1 MAIGYLS
8 PDTVSL
14 RVIQAHQRVP
24 SGVRA
29 EARGPQSQHIIVAV
43 ILTKLFSGCEIPA
56 LEMSEERV
64 IYTELKSAHSRQQ
77 DKRRPMVKRR
87 GFPWHIVAVTLGF
100 LCLFF
105 LLAITGLGYMFFHRC
120 SGEIRQDMKAP
131 EDKNASLAE
140 VEDHLILLPTT
151 AWNED
156 DDTFQGKWYCCGGS
170 CYHFSKE
177 EKTWE
182 RSVVSCRDL
191 QSSLLKIDTKEEQV
205 LIQSKIKYN
214 HWIGLIRVREGR
226 NPWQWLDGSPLSQ
239 KLNFQQSLSPVKC
252 GHMRPST
259 IYTADCSNHFRYIC
273 EKEFSGPDN

>member
-14 RVIQAHQRVP
+14 RVSQARQLVP
-24 SGVRA
+24 CGVKA
-29 EARGPQSQHIIVAV
+29 EAKGPQSQHIVVAV
-43 ILTKLFSGCEIPA
+43 ILTKLFYGCEIPGIEPCR
-56 LEMSEERV
+56 LQPSGMSEEG
-64 IYTELKSAHSRQQ
+64 ITYTELKSAHSRQQ

-87 GFPWHIVAVTLGF
+87 GFPWIYV
-100 LCLFF
+100 
-105 LLAITGLGYMFFHRC
+105 C
-120 SGEIRQDMKAP
+120 SGEIGQDMKEP

-140 VEDHLILLPTT
+140 VEDRLVLLPTT
-151 AWNED
+151 GWNED
-156 DDTFQGKWYCCGGS
+156 DDTFQGKWYCCGKS

-177 EKTWE
+177 EETWE
-182 RSVVSCRDL
+182 RSMVSCRDL

-205 LIQSKIKYN
+205 FIQSKIKYN
-214 HWIGLIRVREGR
+214 HWIGLIKVQEGR
-226 NPWQWLDGSPLSQ
+226 YPWQWLDGSPLSQ

-273 EKEFSGPDN
+273 EKVFSGPDN

>member
-14 RVIQAHQRVP
+14 RVSQARQLVP
-24 SGVRA
+24 SGGRA
-29 EARGPQSQHIIVAV
+29 EAKGPQSQHIIIAV
-43 ILTKLFSGCEIPA
+43 ILTKLFSGCETP
-56 LEMSEERV
+56 V
-64 IYTELKSAHSRQQ
+64 
-77 DKRRPMVKRR
+77 
-87 GFPWHIVAVTLGF
+87 
-100 LCLFF
+100 
-105 LLAITGLGYMFFHRC
+105 FHRC
-120 SGEIRQDMKAP
+120 SGEIRQDMKEP

-156 DDTFQGKWYCCGGS
+156 DDTFQGNWYCCGKS

-182 RSVVSCRDL
+182 RSMVSCQDL

-214 HWIGLIRVREGR
+214 HWIGLIRVQEGR
-226 NPWQWLDGSPLSQ
+226 YPWQWLDGSPLSQ
-239 KLNFQQSLSPVKC
+239 KLNFLQSLSDVKC
-252 GHMRPST
+252 GHLRPSA
-259 IYTADCSNHFRYIC
+259 IYSADCSKSFRYIC
-273 EKEFSGPDN
+273 EKEFSGPDKEVL

>member
-14 RVIQAHQRVP
+14 RVSQARQLVP
-24 SGVRA
+24 CGVRA
-29 EARGPQSQHIIVAV
+29 EAKGPQSQHIIVAV
-43 ILTKLFSGCEIPA
+43 ILTKLFSGCEIP
-56 LEMSEERV
+56 V
-64 IYTELKSAHSRQQ
+64 
-77 DKRRPMVKRR
+77 
-87 GFPWHIVAVTLGF
+87 
-100 LCLFF
+100 
-105 LLAITGLGYMFFHRC
+105 FHRC

-151 AWNED
+151 ARNED
-156 DDTFQGKWYCCGGS
+156 DDTFQGKWYCRGKS

-182 RSVVSCRDL
+182 RSMVSCQDL
-191 QSSLLKIDTKEEQV
+191 QASLLKIDTKEEQV

-214 HWIGLIRVREGR
+214 HWIGLSRVQESRYH
-226 NPWQWLDGSPLSQ
+226 WKWLDGSPVSQQLS
-239 KLNFQQSLSPVKC
+239 FRQSLSHVKC
-252 GHMRPST
+252 GHLRPSA
-259 IYTADCSNHFRYIC
+259 IYGADCSKSFRYIC